1 MKPQDFSFPC
11 EKSFAYRKAPYNSSS
26 YWHCRLEDLIT
37 STRIS
42 RCHGHE
48 AATMQCSQY
57 PARWFSGIPGAA
69 PTQDS
74 RFLVDNIQ
82 EVHNNR
88 QIVDRHCRV
97 HRVLREKGKKS
108 SSITKLKLARL
119 MQLISSATFQKQGR
133 ENIELARE
141 EKITLT

>member
-1 MKPQDFSFPC
+1 
-11 EKSFAYRKAPYNSSS
+11 
-26 YWHCRLEDLIT
+26 
-37 STRIS
+37 
-42 RCHGHE
+42 
-48 AATMQCSQY
+48 MQCSQY
-57 PARWFSGIPGAA
+57 PARWFSSIPGAA

-88 QIVDRHCRV
+88 QIIDRHCRV